1 MSDITLRDGG
11 IDDIDPVMTVM
22 EAAFDPA
29 FGEAWSRGQCLGM
42 LALSDVWLVIAVQD
56 GAIVGFALSRMVIDE
71 VELLLLAVLP
81 AARGAGI
88 GRLLI
93 ERTATN
99 AAVRQAKTLLLEV
112 RAGNQAAALYQA
124 LGFVRIGERRDYYR
138 GAGGRVADAWTLA
151 LQLG

>member
-1 MSDITLRDGG
+1 MTDIILRDGG

-42 LALSDVWLVIAVQD
+42 LALSDVWLMLAVRD
-56 GAIVGFALSRMVIDE
+56 GATIGFALSRMAGDE

-93 ERTATN
+93 ERTATH
-99 AAVRQAKTLLLEV
+99 ASDRQASRLLLEV
-112 RAGNQAAALYQA
+112 RAGNDAAALYQA

-138 GAGGRVADAWTLA
+138 GAGGRLADAWTLA
-151 LQLG
+151 RPLG